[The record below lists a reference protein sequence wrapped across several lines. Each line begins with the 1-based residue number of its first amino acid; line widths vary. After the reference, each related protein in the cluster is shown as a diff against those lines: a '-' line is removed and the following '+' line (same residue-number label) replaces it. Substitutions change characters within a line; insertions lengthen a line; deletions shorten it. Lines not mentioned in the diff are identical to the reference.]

1 MYPGRGVFSVDYLG
15 TTLYSPDLL
24 VFSFVWSFPVFPSLS
39 FFLFLYT
46 QSAEYGAEEI
56 GSRRCPDAVR
66 EWGSCWCIC
75 HLVGGSSSLA
85 EIHGTQDEPRVGVA
99 FREQY
104 VTPFSMP
111 EEGYDTALA

>member
-56 GSRRCPDAVR
+56 GSRRCPDAVI
-66 EWGSCWCIC
+66 GMGIL
-75 HLVGGSSSLA
+75 LVLMLSRGR
-85 EIHGTQDEPRVGVA
+85 PRVLL
-99 FREQY
+99 R
-104 VTPFSMP
+104 
-111 EEGYDTALA
+111 